1 MRNILFLRVFPPLQD
16 RSGVA
21 AIEFAIVAP
30 VFFLMVFGLLA
41 YAIYFGMAHSVQQLA
56 ADAARASVA
65 GITTTE
71 RATLAKS
78 NIASAI
84 ADYPLL
90 DPAKLKVDATPSD
103 SDPNL
108 FTVDLRYDA
117 STNTIF
123 ALAGLVPMPPKI
135 IERQAVIRRGGY

>member
-1 MRNILFLRVFPPLQD
+1 MQTIHLKRVFND

-30 VFFLMVFGLLA
+30 VFFLMVLGLLA
-41 YAIYFGMAHSVQQLA
+41 YAIYFGAVHSIQQLA

-65 GITTTE
+65 GISSSERTE
-71 RATLAKS
+71 LARS
-78 NIASAI
+78 NIQHSI
-84 ADYPLL
+84 QNYPLL
-90 DPAKLKVDATPSD
+90 DPAKLTIAATPSS

-108 FTVDLRYDA
+108 FTVDLHYDA
-117 STNTIF
+117 SGNTIF
-123 ALAGLVPMPPKI
+123 LLDGLVPMPPRI

>member
-1 MRNILFLRVFPPLQD
+1 MLQILAKRAYEGLRC

-41 YAIYFGMAHSVQQLA
+41 YAIYFGMVHSVQQLA
-56 ADAARASVA
+56 ADAARASVG
-65 GITTTE
+65 GITADE
-71 RATLAKS
+71 RASLARS
-78 NIASAI
+78 NVANALPN
-84 ADYPLL
+84 YPLL
-90 DPAKLKVDATPSD
+90 DPHKLTVAATPSG

-108 FTVDLRYDA
+108 FAVDLRYDA
-117 STNTIF
+117 SGNTIF
-123 ALAGLVPMPPKI
+123 VLEGLVPMPPRV